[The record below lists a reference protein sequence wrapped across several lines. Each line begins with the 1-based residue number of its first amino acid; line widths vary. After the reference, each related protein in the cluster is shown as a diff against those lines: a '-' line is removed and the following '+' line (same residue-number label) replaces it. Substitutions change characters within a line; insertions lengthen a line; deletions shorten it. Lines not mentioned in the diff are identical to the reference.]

1 MSWSQRHRVKLM
13 CIETKCALKTQVRF
27 LVPPTPG
34 GPGLRPALCGLSRDA
49 TRLPIPPRR
58 GPHRPR
64 TRVAALETMRGPGP
78 ACLVGVSALQT
89 VSKTEAC
96 APATLSSLRRELR
109 ASRGWSKP
117 EGGGGGRG
125 LHPTPPRSQAEPKLG
140 GSGGLPAARSPPG
153 GPRRPRDSP
162 GGDAHSPPVARRT
175 IPLPSTCG
183 GRGPRAWAALPTE
196 LTPPERGF
204 ASSPLPRL
212 VVSGAPRRAWC
223 ALNERSQCRGGRR
236 RGAGA
241 NPLVPCGVNVSKHNR
256 FVYRSR
262 VLNLSKFTSKCDGC
276 LCVSLLSVRAQ
287 SSVSE

>member
-1 MSWSQRHRVKLM
+1 MPRWGQCPANRV
-13 CIETKCALKTQVRF
+13 QDGGVRAGDTEF
-27 LVPPTPG
+27 TAQG
-34 GPGLRPALCGLSRDA
+34 APGLSGMVQ
-49 TRLPIPPRR
+49 TR
-58 GPHRPR
+58 G
-64 TRVAALETMRGPGP
+64 
-78 ACLVGVSALQT
+78 
-89 VSKTEAC
+89 
-96 APATLSSLRRELR
+96 
-109 ASRGWSKP
+109 RGWGARLAP
-117 EGGGGGRG
+117 HATQIPGR
-125 LHPTPPRSQAEPKLG
+125 AEAG
-140 GSGGLPAARSPPG
+140 RFRR

-175 IPLPSTCG
+175 IPLPSTFG

-241 NPLVPCGVNVSKHNR
+241 NPLVPCGVNVSKYNR

>member
-1 MSWSQRHRVKLM
+1 MRRAS
-13 CIETKCALKTQVRF
+13 
-27 LVPPTPG
+27 PP
-34 GPGLRPALCGLSRDA
+34 
-49 TRLPIPPRR
+49 
-58 GPHRPR
+58 
-64 TRVAALETMRGPGP
+64 RVAAHTHRCTRDHARRRSSVPRWGQCPANRVQDGGVRAGDTEFTAQGAPGLSGMVQTRG
-78 ACLVGVSALQT
+78 
-89 VSKTEAC
+89 
-96 APATLSSLRRELR
+96 R
-109 ASRGWSKP
+109 
-117 EGGGGGRG
+117 GGGRG

-140 GSGGLPAARSPPG
+140 GSGGLPAARSPPR

-162 GGDAHSPPVARRT
+162 GGGAHSPPVARRT
-175 IPLPSTCG
+175 IPLPSTFG
-183 GRGPRAWAALPTE
+183 GRGPRAWAALATE

-223 ALNERSQCRGGRR
+223 ALNKRSQCRGGRR